1 MGLRFRKSFK
11 ILPGVKFNV
20 GKKSAGVS
28 VGTDGARY
36 SVNSSGRKTSTVG
49 VPGTGLSYS
58 KSSGSK
64 KGKGSSS
71 GLPWRLI
78 AAVGVLVFLLI
89 GGIAACTDPDDE
101 PTTTTTAA
109 ETTTEAEPES
119 KTSILEAVGA
129 VRPKETTTEA
139 AKTTEKATEKTT
151 KKTAAET
158 TEKKTEKRT
167 AKPTEKATEKL
178 TEKPTAKPVAEKNY
192 ILNTNTMKFHLP
204 SCASCDKIDAENKQS
219 FTGDRADLISQG
231 YSPCGNCHP

>member
-1 MGLRFRKSFK
+1 MGLRFRKNIK
-11 ILPGVKFNV
+11 ILPGVKLNF

-28 VGTDGARY
+28 VGTTGARY

-58 KSSGSK
+58 KSSSSK

-101 PTTTTTAA
+101 PTTTTTTA

-119 KTSILEAVGA
+119 KTSILEAVA
-129 VRPKETTTEA
+129 ALSPHETTAEA
-139 AKTTEKATEKTT
+139 AETTEKRTEKPTEA
-151 KKTAAET
+151 K

-167 AKPTEKATEKL
+167 EKVTEKK
-178 TEKPTAKPVAEKNY
+178 TAAPSAQKTYV
-192 ILNTNTMKFHLP
+192 LNKSTMKFHLP
-204 SCASCDKIDAENKQS
+204 SCSSCSKIKAENKGS
-219 FTGDRADLISQG
+219 YTGSRDDLISQG

>member
-11 ILPGVKFNV
+11 ILPGVKFNL

-28 VGTDGARY
+28 VGTTGARY

-58 KSSGSK
+58 KSSGGGKKSDKSSK
-64 KGKGSSS
+64 SV
-71 GLPWRLI
+71 LPWRLI
-78 AAVGVLVFLLI
+78 LAVGVLIFLLI
-89 GGIAACTDPDDE
+89 GGIAACTDSDDE

-139 AKTTEKATEKTT
+139 AETTKKATEKRTEKPT
-151 KKTAAET
+151 EAKS
-158 TEKKTEKRT
+158 EKKTEKRT
-167 AKPTEKATEKL
+167 EKATEK
-178 TEKPTAKPVAEKNY
+178 KTAAPSAQKTYV
-192 ILNTNTMKFHLP
+192 LNKSTMKFHLP
-204 SCASCDKIDAENKQS
+204 SCSSCSKIKAENKGS
-219 FTGDRADLISQG
+219 YTGSRDDLISQG

>member
-1 MGLRFRKSFK
+1 MGLRFRRSIK
-11 ILPGVKFNV
+11 ILPGVKLNL

-28 VGTDGARY
+28 VGTTGARY
-36 SVNSSGRKTSTVG
+36 SVNSSGRKTPTIG
-49 VPGTGLSYS
+49 IPGTGLSYS

-64 KGKGSSS
+64 KGKDSSS

-119 KTSILEAVGA
+119 KTSILEAVA
-129 VRPKETTTEA
+129 ALSPHETTAE
-139 AKTTEKATEKTT
+139 
-151 KKTAAET
+151 AAET
-158 TEKKTEKRT
+158 
-167 AKPTEKATEKL
+167 TEKATEKL
-178 TEKPTAKPVAEKNY
+178 TEKLTESKNEKKTEKVAEKKTEKATEKKTAAPSAQKTY
-192 ILNTNTMKFHLP
+192 VLNKSTMKFHLP
-204 SCASCDKIDAENKQS
+204 SCSSCSKIKAENKGS
-219 FTGDRADLISQG
+219 YTGSRDDLIGQG

>member
-1 MGLRFRKSFK
+1 MGLRFRKSIK

-109 ETTTEAEPES
+109 ETTTEADPES
-119 KTSILEAVGA
+119 KTSIIEAVGA
-129 VRPKETTTEA
+129 LTLRETTTEA
-139 AKTTEKATEKTT
+139 TKTTEKATEKATEKTT
-151 KKTAAET
+151 KKPAVET
-158 TEKKTEKRT
+158 TEKKT
-167 AKPTEKATEKL
+167 AKPTEKA

-204 SCASCDKIDAENKQS
+204 SCASCDKIDAENKKS

>member
-1 MGLRFRKSFK
+1 MGLRFRKSIK
-11 ILPGVKFNV
+11 ILPGVKLNL

-28 VGTDGARY
+28 VGTTGARY

-58 KSSGSK
+58 KSSSSK

-101 PTTTTTAA
+101 PTTTTAAA

-119 KTSILEAVGA
+119 KTSIIEAVA
-129 VRPKETTTEA
+129 ALSPHETTAEAAETTEKRTEKPTEA
-139 AKTTEKATEKTT
+139 KTEKKPEKITEKATEK
-151 KKTAAET
+151 KTAAPSAQ
-158 TEKKTEKRT
+158 KTY
-167 AKPTEKATEKL
+167 
-178 TEKPTAKPVAEKNY
+178 V
-192 ILNTNTMKFHLP
+192 LNKSTMKFHLP
-204 SCASCDKIDAENKQS
+204 SCSSCSKIKAENKGS
-219 FTGDRADLISQG
+219 YTGSRDDLIGQG

>member
-1 MGLRFRKSFK
+1 MGLRFRKNIK
-11 ILPGVKFNV
+11 ILPGVKLNL

-28 VGTDGARY
+28 VGTTGARY

-58 KSSGSK
+58 KSSSSK

-101 PTTTTTAA
+101 PTTTTAA

-119 KTSILEAVGA
+119 KTSIIEAVA
-129 VRPKETTTEA
+129 ALSPHETTAEAAETTEKRTEA
-139 AKTTEKATEKTT
+139 KTEKKPEKRTEKATEK
-151 KKTAAET
+151 KTAAPSAQ
-158 TEKKTEKRT
+158 KTY
-167 AKPTEKATEKL
+167 
-178 TEKPTAKPVAEKNY
+178 V
-192 ILNTNTMKFHLP
+192 LNKSTMKFHLP
-204 SCASCDKIDAENKQS
+204 SCSSCSKIKAENKGS
-219 FTGDRADLISQG
+219 YTGSRDDLIGQG

>member
-1 MGLRFRKSFK
+1 MGLRFRKNIK
-11 ILPGVKFNV
+11 ILPGVKLNF

-28 VGTDGARY
+28 VGTTGARY

-58 KSSGSK
+58 KSSSSK

-101 PTTTTTAA
+101 PTTTTTAV

-119 KTSILEAVGA
+119 KTSILEAVA
-129 VRPKETTTEA
+129 ALSPHETTAEA
-139 AKTTEKATEKTT
+139 AETTEKRMEKPTEAK
-151 KKTAAET
+151 

-167 AKPTEKATEKL
+167 EKATEK
-178 TEKPTAKPVAEKNY
+178 KTAAPSAQKTYV
-192 ILNTNTMKFHLP
+192 LNKSTMKFHLP
-204 SCASCDKIDAENKQS
+204 SCSSCSKIKAENKGS
-219 FTGDRADLISQG
+219 YTGSRDDLISQG

>member
-1 MGLRFRKSFK
+1 MGLRFRKSIK
-11 ILPGVKFNV
+11 ILPGVKLNL

-28 VGTDGARY
+28 VGTTGARY

-64 KGKGSSS
+64 KGKDSSS

-89 GGIAACTDPDDE
+89 GGIAACTDSDDE

-109 ETTTEAEPES
+109 ETTAEAELES
-119 KTSILEAVGA
+119 KTSIIEAVA
-129 VRPKETTTEA
+129 ALSPHETTAEA
-139 AKTTEKATEKTT
+139 AETTENATEKATEK
-151 KKTAAET
+151 KTERRTEAK
-158 TEKKTEKRT
+158 TEKKTEK
-167 AKPTEKATEKL
+167 ATEK
-178 TEKPTAKPVAEKNY
+178 KTAAPSAQKTYV
-192 ILNTNTMKFHLP
+192 LNKSTMKFHLP
-204 SCASCDKIDAENKQS
+204 SCSSCSKIKAENKGS
-219 FTGDRADLISQG
+219 YTGSRDDLIGQG

>member
-11 ILPGVKFNV
+11 ILPGVKLNL

-28 VGTDGARY
+28 AGTTGAHY

-58 KSSGSK
+58 KSSGGGKKSDKDSK
-64 KGKGSSS
+64 TV
-71 GLPWRLI
+71 LPWRLI
-78 AAVGVLVFLLI
+78 LTVGILIFILI
-89 GGIAACTDPDDE
+89 GGIAACTDSDDE

-119 KTSILEAVGA
+119 KTSILEAVA
-129 VRPKETTTEA
+129 ALSPHETTAEA
-139 AKTTEKATEKTT
+139 AETTEKATEKV
-151 KKTAAET
+151 

-167 AKPTEKATEKL
+167 EAKTEKKTEKATEK
-178 TEKPTAKPVAEKNY
+178 KTAAPSAQKTYV
-192 ILNTNTMKFHLP
+192 LNKSTMKFHLP
-204 SCASCDKIDAENKQS
+204 SCSSCSKIKAENKGS
-219 FTGDRADLISQG
+219 YTGSRDDLIGQG

>member
-1 MGLRFRKSFK
+1 MGLRFRKNIK
-11 ILPGVKFNV
+11 ILPGVKLNF

-28 VGTDGARY
+28 VGTTGARY

-58 KSSGSK
+58 KSSSSK

-119 KTSILEAVGA
+119 KTSILEAVA
-129 VRPKETTTEA
+129 ALSPHETTAEA
-139 AKTTEKATEKTT
+139 AETTEKRTEKPTEA
-151 KKTAAET
+151 K

-167 AKPTEKATEKL
+167 EKATEK
-178 TEKPTAKPVAEKNY
+178 KTAAPSAQKTYV
-192 ILNTNTMKFHLP
+192 LNKSTMKFHLP
-204 SCASCDKIDAENKQS
+204 SCSSCSKIKAENKGS
-219 FTGDRADLISQG
+219 YTGSRDDLISQG